1 MSKKTKAK
9 AHWRKKTS
17 VLDGRFWRTAYS
29 NSLAIHKGL
38 PSCFRALYIQN
49 RRAKTASHLRTRNS
63 CCRARKIT
71 AGTLCGCQGD
81 LTKLCA
87 KISGSGAMVSC
98 ANAPNA
104 AQFTADALSVASLA
118 DFPATVTKMLA
129 NTQSIRCAFCLTC
142 QKTGR
147 RDSALRIVRYCPKK
161 TCLTARR
168 MSGRANGFL
177 TFSSGGPHVTAKRL
191 LRRQP

>member
-1 MSKKTKAK
+1 MQVLFLFPGTALFIVCAGPYGNSHGGA
-9 AHWRKKTS
+9 S
-17 VLDGRFWRTAYS
+17 VYAAGKQPRL
-29 NSLAIHKGL
+29 LLLLKEPL
-38 PSCFRALYIQN
+38 E
-49 RRAKTASHLRTRNS
+49 
-63 CCRARKIT
+63 RKINRT
-71 AGTLCGCQGD
+71 CVRAAERYAAARGRCVLGNT
-81 LTKLCA
+81 
-87 KISGSGAMVSC
+87 
-98 ANAPNA
+98 
-104 AQFTADALSVASLA
+104 AQFTADALSVTSLA

-147 RDSALRIVRYCPKK
+147 RDSALRIMRYCPKK
-161 TCLTARR
+161 TCLPARR